1 MNVWAPPVD
10 VDALNASF
18 RGEVYG
24 EGPAMTA
31 ERFAL
36 HVQRNA
42 VDLTR
47 SPRWDV
53 GGELSG
59 VALLALRGA
68 RAWIGAFGVVPA
80 FRGRGL
86 ARRYLEETLAIAR
99 AAGATS
105 IELEVLARN
114 APAIALYYSGGFAV
128 VDELVVWSRTPLGAE
143 PPHPAAR
150 IVDDAEIALVARV
163 PAACWQREPASVAAS
178 SPCERVLIGPAEAPR
193 AYAFV
198 RRDVDR
204 AALLDAG
211 ARDPDA
217 AVRLLD
223 ALDARVP
230 ERALS
235 LLNEPAHGPLHD
247 ALAARAAWTETTRQ
261 LRMRRPLP

>member
-1 MNVWAPPVD
+1 MNASAQAVD

-36 HVQRNA
+36 HVGRNG
-42 VDLTR
+42 VDLAR
-47 SPRWDV
+47 SPRWTVD
-53 GGELSG
+53 GTLSG
-59 VALLALRGA
+59 MALLALRGE

-86 ARRYLEETLAIAR
+86 AQRYLDETCALAR
-99 AAGATS
+99 AAGATT

-114 APAIALYYSGGFAV
+114 APAVALYRRGGFAV
-128 VDELVVWSRTPLGAE
+128 VDELVVWSRPPLGAE
-143 PPHPAAR
+143 PRHAAAR
-150 IVDDAEIALVARV
+150 TFTEPEIARVARV

-178 SPCERVLIGPAEAPR
+178 SPCERVLVGGEDAPR

-211 ARDPDA
+211 AADA
-217 AVRLLD
+217 ASASALLE
-223 ALDARVP
+223 ALDAVVP
-230 ERALS
+230 ERALM

-247 ALAARAAWTETTRQ
+247 AFAARSAWTETTRQ
-261 LRMRRPLP
+261 YRMRRT